1 MSVKIKSVMRVN
13 PQNVEEPNKYYAKAV
28 STGRSDINRLSKLI
42 AMQCTVNRA
51 DCLAVLSALQDNI
64 IMELQDG
71 KIVDLGDIGCFQI
84 GVNSTGHEVSEEVSS
99 SSVKKGKLNF
109 RPGTELKKMI
119 ATLSFNKGEA
129 A

>member
-1 MSVKIKSVMRVN
+1 MAVKIKSVMRVN
-13 PQNVEEPNKYYAKAV
+13 PQNVAEPNKYYAKAI
-28 STGRSDINRLSKLI
+28 STGRSDIDRLAKLI

-71 KIVDLGDIGCFQI
+71 KIVDLGDIGSFQI
-84 GVNSTGHEVSEEVSS
+84 GVNSLGHEVSEEVST
-99 SSVKKGKLNF
+99 SSVKKAKLNF

>member
-64 IMELQDG
+64 IMELQEG
-71 KIVDLGDIGCFQI
+71 RIVDLVRLQLFLHLLVFCQSLI
-84 GVNSTGHEVSEEVSS
+84 E
-99 SSVKKGKLNF
+99 
-109 RPGTELKKMI
+109 KM
-119 ATLSFNKGEA
+119 KY
-129 A
+129 